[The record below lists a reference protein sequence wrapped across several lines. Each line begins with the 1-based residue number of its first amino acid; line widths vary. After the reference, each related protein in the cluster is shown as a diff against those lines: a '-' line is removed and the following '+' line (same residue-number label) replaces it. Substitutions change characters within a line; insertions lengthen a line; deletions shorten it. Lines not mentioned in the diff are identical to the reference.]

1 MANLPVPANLSEAD
15 YDAIEGAVME
25 TARGRWFL
33 AEYARRNRHADTT
46 MLLKALDRI
55 EGAMRGEHSVEPVE
69 RIRFDLVEMSRAIA
83 RTKAEIASIKPEIDH
98 HGKFGEAS
106 EELPIDYRGEAMEV
120 GFNARYLLDV
130 LSVLPE
136 GTKVEIGLGDELS
149 PGVLRGDDEGYR
161 YVVMPMRI

>member
-55 EGAMRGEHSVEPVE
+55 EGAMRGERSVEPVE
-69 RIRFDLVEMSRAIA
+69 RIRFDLYQHGW
-83 RTKAEIASIKPEIDH
+83 IDQGLDFD
-98 HGKFGEAS
+98 HGGDRFDVF
-106 EELPIDYRGEAMEV
+106 EEFAVRPADLLPA
-120 GFNARYLLDV
+120 
-130 LSVLPE
+130 
-136 GTKVEIGLGDELS
+136 
-149 PGVLRGDDEGYR
+149 
-161 YVVMPMRI
+161 